1 MHPQSNSQYTWS
13 IVLLFLYGL
22 ALIYTYCLNNTP
34 SLPLYSV
41 IIYVF
46 GVHTCIDS
54 IYCTCTLSLLSYIF
68 DCILC
73 FSSCY
78 YYYYY
83 YFIMSIVESP
93 SKIIHIRL
101 EWQKKSRILNLPYV
115 SKNNIKWQKQPFGKT
130 LRVLWV
136 LCLHPICQLGG
147 GVVYDLHFSHRRAS
161 LLGSCHVAHLHLK
174 SALNSCKETPAETKV
189 LPFVMS
195 CHHHV

>member
-136 LCLHPICQLGG
+136 LCLAHIPSANLEGALFMTYISATVELHFW
-147 GVVYDLHFSHRRAS
+147 GVVMSH
-161 LLGSCHVAHLHLK
+161 
-174 SALNSCKETPAETKV
+174 T
-189 LPFVMS
+189 FI
-195 CHHHV
+195 